1 MTISFAAEAS
11 DYTVDFTSTAPIDS
25 MNGCFVKYTFPD
37 EIDVTSLDLE
47 NI

>member
-11 DYTVDFTSTAPIDS
+11 DYTIDFTSLAPIDS
-25 MNGCFVKYTFPD
+25 TNGCFVKYTFPT
-37 EIDVTSLDLE
+37 EIDVTNLDLE